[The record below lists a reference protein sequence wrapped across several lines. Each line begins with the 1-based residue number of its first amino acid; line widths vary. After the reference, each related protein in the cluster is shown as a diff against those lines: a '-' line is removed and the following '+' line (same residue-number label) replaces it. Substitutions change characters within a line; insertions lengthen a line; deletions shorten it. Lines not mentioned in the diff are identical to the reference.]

1 MALLVGLTGGMGSGK
16 SIAGEMLNEL
26 GAHIIDADEI
36 CRSLIE
42 PGKQA
47 WREIVQ
53 LFGDEILLPDQTLNR
68 KKLADIVFNDP
79 EKKMALEGIL
89 HPKVFAE
96 EQRIFEEISQ
106 RDKDAIVVINAP
118 LLIESG
124 NYRKMDKVVVVAC
137 EERVQVERIEQK
149 GIFSGKEALKRIKT
163 QMKLKEKL
171 QFADYNIDNNSSV
184 EDLRIEVKKLYQKLK
199 SQA

>member
-1 MALLVGLTGGMGSGK
+1 MGSGK

-149 GIFSGKEALKRIKT
+149 GIFSGEEALKRIKT

>member
-1 MALLVGLTGGMGSGK
+1 MKNIWGNWSDVASDRIYLRRSGLALLVGLTGVMGSGK
-16 SIAGEMLNEL
+16 SIAAEMLREL

-42 PGKQA
+42 PEKQA

-68 KKLADIVFNDP
+68 KKLADIVFNDS

-96 EQRIFEEISQ
+96 EQ
-106 RDKDAIVVINAP
+106 
-118 LLIESG
+118 
-124 NYRKMDKVVVVAC
+124 
-137 EERVQVERIEQK
+137 QK
-149 GIFSGKEALKRIKT
+149 
-163 QMKLKEKL
+163 
-171 QFADYNIDNNSSV
+171 YCYSS
-184 EDLRIEVKKLYQKLK
+184 
-199 SQA
+199 SS

>member
-36 CRSLIE
+36 CRSLSE

-53 LFGDEILLPDQTLNR
+53 LFGDEILVPDQTLNR

-149 GIFSGKEALKRIKT
+149 GIFSGEEALKRIKT

>member
-53 LFGDEILLPDQTLNR
+53 LFGDEILVPDQTLNR

-149 GIFSGKEALKRIKT
+149 GIFSGEEALKRIKT

>member
-1 MALLVGLTGGMGSGK
+1 
-16 SIAGEMLNEL
+16 MLNEL

-53 LFGDEILLPDQTLNR
+53 LFGDEILVPDQTLNR

-149 GIFSGKEALKRIKT
+149 GIFSGEEALKRIKT

>member
-16 SIAGEMLNEL
+16 SMAAEMLNEL

-42 PGKQA
+42 PEKQA

-53 LFGDEILLPDQTLNR
+53 LFGGEILLPDQTLNR
-68 KKLADIVFNDP
+68 KKLADIVFNDS

-96 EQRIFEEISQ
+96 EQRIFEEISR
-106 RDKDAIVVINAP
+106 RDKDAVVVINAP

-137 EERVQVERIEQK
+137 EEQVQVERIEQK

-171 QFADYNIDNNSSV
+171 QFADYNLDNNSSV

>member
-1 MALLVGLTGGMGSGK
+1 MGSGK

-53 LFGDEILLPDQTLNR
+53 LFGDEILVPDQTLNR

-149 GIFSGKEALKRIKT
+149 GIFSGEEALKRIKT

>member
-16 SIAGEMLNEL
+16 SIAAEMLSEL

-42 PGKQA
+42 PEKQA

-106 RDKDAIVVINAP
+106 REKDAVVAVNAP

-124 NYRKMDKVVVVAC
+124 NYRKMDKFVVVAC

-149 GIFSGKEALKRIKT
+149 GIFSREEALKRIKT

-171 QFADYNIDNNSSV
+171 QFADYNLDNNSSV
-184 EDLRIEVKKLYQKLK
+184 EDLRIEVKILYQKLK

>member
-1 MALLVGLTGGMGSGK
+1 LALLVGLTGGMGSGK
-16 SIAGEMLNEL
+16 SIAAEMLSEL
-26 GAHIIDADEI
+26 GVHIIDADEI

-42 PGKQA
+42 PEKQA

-79 EKKMALEGIL
+79 EKKKALEGIL

-96 EQRIFEEISQ
+96 EHRIFEEISQ
-106 RDKDAIVVINAP
+106 RDKDAVVVINAP

-137 EERVQVERIEQK
+137 EERVQVERIERK

>member
-16 SIAGEMLNEL
+16 SIAGEMLKEL
-26 GAHIIDADEI
+26 GAHIVDADEI

-42 PGKQA
+42 PEKQA

-68 KKLADIVFNDP
+68 KKMADIVFNDP

-96 EQRIFEEISQ
+96 EQRAFEEISEA
-106 RDKDAIVVINAP
+106 DKDAVVVVNAA

-124 NYRKMDKVVVVAC
+124 NCKKMDKVIVVAC

-149 GIFSGKEALKRIKT
+149 GIFSAEEALKRIKT

-171 QFADYNIDNNSSV
+171 KFADYKLDNNSSV
-184 EDLRIEVKKLYQKLK
+184 EDLRAEVKKLYQKLK